1 MSNWLIAIG
10 VVLLIGGVATLYFR
24 TVQLR
29 TDEARA
35 GIAALSGV
43 SWRSFIHMV
52 FDALARRGFQRV
64 AGADVSGD
72 GEHLLE
78 GEGGQWL
85 LSCKHGSAFVLGRLS
100 VNELARAVEL
110 RGASGGFL
118 VTQGRITDDARPLA
132 ESLRIELLDGQ
143 ALWPQLRDF
152 LPEAQLDAIRTKAGA
167 AARRRIV
174 LSWLAAVLAGTA
186 IWLALP
192 QGGGTTPSRAP
203 APAAPPAPQD
213 PVAAAPAATSAPPPV
228 APAPATVQAPP
239 TPEEVARQRVE
250 LADAVSALPG
260 VDRAVWSS
268 ESTLQVYASEV
279 QADPFAAICPV
290 VERYDEL
297 ASSRIQFTPP
307 PGTTAMVRFRQ
318 CRPY

>member
-29 TDEARA
+29 TDETRA

-43 SWRSFIHMV
+43 SWRSFIHLV
-52 FDALARRGFQRV
+52 FEALARRGFHRV
-64 AGADVSGD
+64 AGADVPGD

-78 GEGGQWL
+78 GKGGQWL

-100 VNELARAVEL
+100 VNEFARAVEL

-132 ESLRIELLDGQ
+132 ESQRIELLDGQ

-152 LPEAQLDAIRTKAGA
+152 LPEDQLAGIRAKAGA
-167 AARRRIV
+167 AARRRIA
-174 LSWLAAVLAGTA
+174 LSWLAAALAGIA
-186 IWLALP
+186 IWPALP
-192 QGGGTTPSRAP
+192 QGGGGTPSRAAAPAAPSALAATAATPAPPLGAP
-203 APAAPPAPQD
+203 APAA
-213 PVAAAPAATSAPPPV
+213 
-228 APAPATVQAPP
+228 TVL
-239 TPEEVARQRVE
+239 TPSTPGEVARQRVE
-250 LADAVSALPG
+250 LAAAVSALAG

-268 ESTLQVYASEV
+268 ESTLQVYASQV
-279 QADPFAAICPV
+279 QADPFATICPV

-297 ASSRIQFTPP
+297 ASSRIQVTPP
-307 PGTTAMVRFRQ
+307 PGSTAMVRFRQ
-318 CRPY
+318 CRLY

>member
-29 TDEARA
+29 RDETLA
-35 GIAALSGV
+35 GIAALSAV

-52 FDALARRGFQRV
+52 FEALACRGFRRV
-64 AGADVSGD
+64 AGADMSSD

-78 GEGGQWL
+78 GDGGQWL

-100 VNELARAVEL
+100 VNELARTVEL

-118 VTQGRITDDARPLA
+118 VTQGRVTDDARPLA
-132 ESLRIELLDGQ
+132 ESQRIELLDGK

-152 LPEAQLDAIRTKAGA
+152 LPEGQLAGIRAKAGA

-174 LSWLAAVLAGTA
+174 LSWLLAGLTGVA
-186 IWLALP
+186 VWLALP
-192 QGGGTTPSRAP
+192 QGGATTSGRAAPAAPSAPPTTVEPAP
-203 APAAPPAPQD
+203 APA
-213 PVAAAPAATSAPPPV
+213 PV
-228 APAPATVQAPP
+228 ATVQAPP
-239 TPEEVARQRVE
+239 SPPSPAEIARQRAE
-250 LADAVSALPG
+250 LVAAVSALPG
-260 VDRAVWSS
+260 VERAVWSS
-268 ESTLQVYASEV
+268 ESTLQIYASAV

-297 ASSRIQFTPP
+297 AASRIQVTPP
-307 PGTTAMVRFRQ
+307 PGSTAMVRFRQ
-318 CRPY
+318 CRLY

>member
-29 TDEARA
+29 RDETRA
-35 GIAALSGV
+35 GIAALSAV
-43 SWRSFIHMV
+43 SWRSFVHMV
-52 FDALARRGFQRV
+52 FEALACRGFRRV
-64 AGADVSGD
+64 AGADMSGG

-78 GEGGQWL
+78 DERGQWL

-100 VNELARAVEL
+100 VTELARAVEM

-132 ESLRIELLDGQ
+132 ESQRIELLDGK

-152 LPEAQLDAIRTKAGA
+152 LPEGQLAGIRARAGT

-174 LSWLAAVLAGTA
+174 LSWLLAGLSGVA
-186 IWLALP
+186 VWLALP
-192 QGGGTTPSRAP
+192 QGGASTSGRPATPAAPSAPPITVEQAP
-203 APAAPPAPQD
+203 APA
-213 PVAAAPAATSAPPPV
+213 PV
-228 APAPATVQAPP
+228 ATVQAPP
-239 TPEEVARQRVE
+239 SPPSPAEVARQRAE
-250 LADAVSALPG
+250 LAAAVSALPG

-268 ESTLQVYASEV
+268 DSTLQVYASAV

-290 VERYDEL
+290 VEHYDEL
-297 ASSRIQFTPP
+297 ASSRIQVTPP
-307 PGTTAMVRFRQ
+307 PGSTATVRFRQ